1 MADREEPA
9 GSGWDEAARSR
20 EKTTFPRPM
29 TVYQRPHSIQVS
41 AVTIQ
46 NWEKRL
52 PLTPSQEKSDY
63 DQWDG
68 GNSTLGEKEPE
79 ISSTKGATAPTSFF
93 GIYDKVTDIENTMR
107 NEEDQV
113 ITYPTGWKWFL
124 ILLSGVLPYIV
135 VVLDDTIIATI
146 IPVLVSEF
154 RQSADIGWYATAYF
168 LPMTVLMPVFG
179 KCYALWK
186 IKWLFVLSL
195 VILLVGSITC
205 ATTLSSLMFIVGR
218 AIAGAG
224 AAGIINGAMRIIGV
238 SSPRKERTFLEAAG
252 AIVMGG
258 CTVAGPILGGV
269 IADSVGWRWA
279 FWLNV
284 PIALGALIVIL
295 VVFPD
300 QAPTTSLFRLSLVE
314 KVKRLDPIGS
324 LTLIGALCSLVTLLE
339 SQATRLGP
347 LGTEDWHLSIATGVL
362 FTTFF
367 IHEFFVRA
375 DLALIP
381 SSVLRH
387 RSVWSCSIV
396 LFFLFAGFI
405 NFVFFLSIFF
415 QSIRG
420 ETPLQSAV
428 SLIPYVVA
436 ASVGAT
442 LVGIGISFV
451 HYYNPFFILG
461 GISFAIGSAFIYT
474 FDDKTKFLKM
484 SIFEAVLGIG
494 AGFLTLANIA
504 PCHIQLEEKD
514 HSVANGFLF
523 LSSLLGATLSLPI
536 SSMIFNQN
544 LFRDTLA
551 LDIPVQVKLEFLSDP
566 TKLHSV
572 VPAESLSAALG
583 VLVDAIR
590 KTFLLGLVC
599 ACVCALATGLV
610 PFRRLIVDNKP
621 EPRDVKIAKNMNRL
635 SAGYIVGSLPPPRG
649 TSKGPYGSV
658 EDNDRERLFRA
669 VSGD

>member
-1 MADREEPA
+1 MAGREEPA

-79 ISSTKGATAPTSFF
+79 ISSTKGTTAPTLFF

-107 NEEDQV
+107 NEDNQV

-135 VVLDDTIIATI
+135 VVLDDTII
-146 IPVLVSEF
+146 
-154 RQSADIGWYATAYF
+154 
-168 LPMTVLMPVFG
+168 
-179 KCYALWK
+179 
-186 IKWLFVLSL
+186 
-195 VILLVGSITC
+195 VGSITC

-300 QAPTTSLFRLSLVE
+300 QVPSTSLFRLSLVE

-451 HYYNPFFILG
+451 LYYNPFFILG

-474 FDDKTKFLKM
+474 FDDKTKLLKM

-544 LFRDTLA
+544 LIRDTLA

-566 TKLHSV
+566 TKVHSV

-599 ACVCALATGLV
+599 ACVCALGTGLV